1 MRVGVGFAVAI
12 SVPTIGCDQP
22 LSTKNEQTEF
32 ARSEEAN
39 SAIRVLTADP
49 QFVWLSTL
57 EGLIPWQNGFGG
69 TTNFDTNSSDTD
81 TIPGTQDKSPPQNA
95 SKIGFR
101 LLASV
106 DGGSR
111 VAAH

>member
-12 SVPTIGCDQP
+12 SVPTRGCDQP

-57 EGLIPWQNGFGG
+57 QGLIPWQNGFGG

-81 TIPGTQDKSPPQNA
+81 TIPGHKTKAPHKTLP
-95 SKIGFR
+95 K
-101 LLASV
+101 
-106 DGGSR
+106 
-111 VAAH
+111 